1 MAELFQWSDEFSVG
15 VDEIDDQHVE
25 LVDLLNQLHAAV
37 REHRGSAAVR
47 GTLDELVDY
56 TRTHF
61 AAEEHMM
68 RDSGYPD
75 YAEHRVHHEALI
87 DQVRALQQKLDSG
100 EASITF
106 ELLHFLRVWL
116 MRHIG
121 ESDKRFGAW
130 YLEHGSQ
137 PEWVPEMRHAMTAH
151 RRWWQFWR

>member
-15 VDEIDDQHVE
+15 VNDIDEQHVE
-25 LVDLLNQLHAAV
+25 LVRLLNQLHAAV
-37 REHRGSAAVR
+37 RERRGSAAVS
-47 GTLDELVDY
+47 GTLDELVEY

-61 AAEEHMM
+61 SAEEGMM
-68 RDSGYPD
+68 RESNYPD

-87 DQVRALQQKLDSG
+87 DQVRALQQKLASG

-116 MRHIG
+116 MRHIC
-121 ESDKRFGAW
+121 ESDKRFGEW
-130 YLEHGSQ
+130 YLERGERA
-137 PEWVPEMRHAMTAH
+137 EWVEPVQEPVKQ